1 MSAPR
6 TAIGQAMELPPYAEW
21 LGCSIDWV
29 EGDPHLVMP
38 FGEHVMGWPGLLQGG
53 AIAGLLEVAGI
64 AALTHRL
71 AGDGTARIKPV
82 TITTNYLRTGRD
94 RHPTRAVGTILRLG
108 QRTANVE
115 AVAWQEDR
123 DNPIATARLN
133 YRILR
138 G

>member
-6 TAIGQAMELPPYAEW
+6 TAIGQAMVLPPYAEM
-21 LGCSIDWV
+21 LGCSIEWV
-29 EGDPHLVMP
+29 GGAPELVMP
-38 FGEHVMGWPGLLQGG
+38 FGDHVMGWPGLLQGG

-71 AGDGTARIKPV
+71 SQEGGGRIKPV
-82 TITTNYLRTGRD
+82 TVTTDYLRTGRD
-94 RHPTRAVGTILRLG
+94 HPTRAVGIILRLG
-108 QRTANVE
+108 QRVANVE
-115 AVAWQEDR
+115 ATAWQETR
-123 DNPIATARLN
+123 DEPIATARLN

>member
-6 TAIGQAMELPPYAEW
+6 TAIGQAMVLPPYAQW

-29 EGDPHLVMP
+29 EGHPQLVLP
-38 FGEHVMGWPGLLQGG
+38 FGDHVMGWPGLLQGG

-71 AGDGTARIKPV
+71 AQEGGGRIKPV
-82 TITTNYLRTGRD
+82 TITTDYLRTGRD
-94 RHPTRAVGTILRLG
+94 QHATHAVGTILRLG

-123 DNPIATARLN
+123 DRPIATAHLN
-133 YRILR
+133 YRVLR

>member
-1 MSAPR
+1 M
-6 TAIGQAMELPPYAEW
+6 
-21 LGCSIDWV
+21 
-29 EGDPHLVMP
+29 
-38 FGEHVMGWPGLLQGG
+38 
-53 AIAGLLEVAGI
+53 
-64 AALTHRL
+64 
-71 AGDGTARIKPV
+71 AGDGSARIKPV

-94 RHPTRAVGTILRLG
+94 QHPTRAVGIILRLG

-123 DNPIATARLN
+123 DQPIATARLN

>member
-1 MSAPR
+1 MNAPR

-21 LGCSIDWV
+21 LGCWIDWV
-29 EGDPHLVMP
+29 EDAPQLVMP

-71 AGDGTARIKPV
+71 AGEGTARIKPV

-94 RHPTRAVGTILRLG
+94 RHPTRAVGVILRLG

-123 DNPIATARLN
+123 DQPIATARLN

>member
-1 MSAPR
+1 MV
-6 TAIGQAMELPPYAEW
+6 LPPYAEL

-29 EGDPHLVMP
+29 AGVPELVMP
-38 FGEHVMGWPGLLQGG
+38 FGDHVMGWPGLLQGG

-71 AGDGTARIKPV
+71 SQEGAARIKPV
-82 TITTNYLRTGRD
+82 TVTTDYLRTGRD
-94 RHPTRAVGTILRLG
+94 YPTRAVGIILRLG
-108 QRTANVE
+108 QRVANVE
-115 AVAWQEDR
+115 ATAWQDDR
-123 DNPIATARLN
+123 DRPIATARLN